1 MNFQPVL
8 LISDALFFLLIALAT
23 TGLVFAARREHLR
36 KAWHGVLADPT
47 AMAALAALLLFLGAA
62 TLDSLHF
69 RPALPATAGAP
80 ANTRTY
86 YSVEVES
93 VLDLAMG
100 NVRERREKSYSS
112 PFAHTL
118 FERQIVESGDGKRI
132 RDYPRLK
139 YGGAHLQNPLQE
151 KSGDIALHTLQAAL
165 VATVVWSVLAF
176 AITAAVARRKRT
188 GLADSAR
195 TIARGDSSLAWRAF
209 LISSGVLLLALLP
222 LLWLNTYY
230 HVFGTDRTGNDV
242 FYYAFK
248 AMRTA
253 LLIGTL
259 TSLVTLPLGIG
270 LGLLAGYMGGWV
282 DDVVQYI
289 YTVISSIPYVL
300 LIAASVLMM
309 QVIIESHGDWFD
321 TAAARA
327 DARLVSLC
335 LIIGAISWTSLCRLV
350 RAETLKLRELD
361 YVQAAR
367 AFGVKPLAIMRR
379 HILPN
384 AFHIVLIT
392 LVLDFSGLVLAE
404 AVLAYVGVGVDST
417 TISYGVMINNARAEL
432 AREPVVWWQIA
443 AAFVFMV
450 LLVLA
455 ANLFADAVRDAF
467 DPRGRRFNRRATRRL
482 ARSAA

>member
-1 MNFQPVL
+1 MV
-8 LISDALFFLLIALAT
+8 DA
-23 TGLVFAARREHLR
+23 
-36 KAWHGVLADPT
+36 
-47 AMAALAALLLFLGAA
+47 
-62 TLDSLHF
+62 S
-69 RPALPATAGAP
+69 
-80 ANTRTY
+80 
-86 YSVEVES
+86 
-93 VLDLAMG
+93 
-100 NVRERREKSYSS
+100 
-112 PFAHTL
+112 
-118 FERQIVESGDGKRI
+118 DGKRI

-139 YGGAHLQNPLQE
+139 YGGVHLKNPLQD
-151 KSGDIALHTLQAAL
+151 KAGDIVLHGLQAVL
-165 VATVVWSVLAF
+165 MATTIWSVLSI
-176 AITAAVARRKRT
+176 AIAASVARRTRSGLVAAIRAVAR
-188 GLADSAR
+188 GEC
-195 TIARGDSSLAWRAF
+195 SLAWRAF
-209 LISSGVLLLALLP
+209 LMSAGALLLILVP

-270 LGLLAGYMGGWV
+270 FGLLAGYLGGWV
-282 DDVVQYI
+282 DDAIQYI

-309 QVIIESHGDWFD
+309 QVIIESHADWFD

-367 AFGVKPLAIMRR
+367 AFGVRPLAIMRR

-404 AVLAYVGVGVDST
+404 AVLSYVGVGVDSS

-443 AAFVFMV
+443 AAFIFMV
-450 LLVLA
+450 LLVLT

-467 DPRGRRFNRRATRRL
+467 DPRGQRFNRRAARRS